1 MYERLRRH
9 LPAPVADLA
18 AVIWRATLIVLV
30 VLYSDAVL
38 GQFQYASF

>member
-1 MYERLRRH
+1 MYERLCRV
-9 LPAPVADLA
+9 LPAPLADLA
-18 AVIWRATLIVLV
+18 VVVWRAALIVLV